1 MRISIC
7 AVGRLRSSPEK
18 HLIDDYKTRFD
29 KLGRSLSLG
38 PLSLIQVEDKKK
50 GGMAAEALLLQRSFP
65 HNCHLIALD
74 ERGEQMTSPEFAK
87 SIVTLRDQGIKDLT
101 FIIGGAD
108 GIDPYLKSQCRSKLS
123 FGKMVWPHILARV
136 ILCEQIYRAGTIL
149 AGTPYHRT

>member
-1 MRISIC
+1 LKI
-7 AVGRLRSSPEK
+7 
-18 HLIDDYKTRFD
+18 
-29 KLGRSLSLG
+29 
-38 PLSLIQVEDKKK
+38 KKK
-50 GGMAAEALLLQRSFP
+50 SGMAAEALLLQRSFP
-65 HNCHLIALD
+65 HNCHLVALD

-108 GIDPYLKSQCRSKLS
+108 GIDPYLKSQSRSKLS